1 MVGTVVYIRPN
12 AQYGESAQD
21 TGLGSFLDTS
31 ADCGDIFLRNRTAD
45 NGGGELEGFLGIGF
59 HGSEVHFTVTILS
72 TSAGLLRVLAV
83 HVNRLGKG
91 LFVRNLR
98 CAHVGLYVEL
108 TQQTVY
114 DDIQMQLA
122 HTGDDGLASLLV
134 RADAEGRI
142 FLCQLD
148 QSVAHLVLAGLG
160 LGLDCDVDNRLREL
174 HGLQDNGILLIT
186 DRIAGTGDLEANR
199 GSDIAG
205 VNLVQLISL
214 VGVHLKDTS
223 NTLLLALC
231 CIQYIGTGVQA
242 S

>member
-1 MVGTVVYIRPN
+1 
-12 AQYGESAQD
+12 
-21 TGLGSFLDTS
+21 
-31 ADCGDIFLRNRTAD
+31 
-45 NGGGELEGFLGIGF
+45 
-59 HGSEVHFTVTILS
+59 
-72 TSAGLLRVLAV
+72 
-83 HVNRLGKG
+83 
-91 LFVRNLR
+91 
-98 CAHVGLYVEL
+98 
-108 TQQTVY
+108 
-114 DDIQMQLA
+114 MQLA

-223 NTLLLALC
+223 NTLLLALRC
-231 CIQYIGTGVQA
+231 VQYIRTGVQT